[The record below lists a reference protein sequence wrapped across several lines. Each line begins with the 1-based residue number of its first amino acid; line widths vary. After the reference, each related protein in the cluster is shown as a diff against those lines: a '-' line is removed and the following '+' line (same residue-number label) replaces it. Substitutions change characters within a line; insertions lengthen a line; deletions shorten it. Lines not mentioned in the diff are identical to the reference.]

1 MIGLGTHP
9 KSVVGVAKDYY
20 IEQLLASLTTLIEFC
35 QWSIIQVSYQL
46 KSLKNLF
53 ASNHGRVVN
62 LGPTAPDSG
71 PAEGRGVEE
80 TPLFSPPA
88 LGAKAVLSAEEIRFD
103 PCIGYMWS

>member
-1 MIGLGTHP
+1 LTF
-9 KSVVGVAKDYY
+9 
-20 IEQLLASLTTLIEFC
+20 ASA
-35 QWSIIQVSYQL
+35 IIQTSFIEIFETPICF
-46 KSLKNLF
+46 KSQ
-53 ASNHGRVVN
+53 GRVVN

-80 TPLFSPPA
+80 TPLFTPPA